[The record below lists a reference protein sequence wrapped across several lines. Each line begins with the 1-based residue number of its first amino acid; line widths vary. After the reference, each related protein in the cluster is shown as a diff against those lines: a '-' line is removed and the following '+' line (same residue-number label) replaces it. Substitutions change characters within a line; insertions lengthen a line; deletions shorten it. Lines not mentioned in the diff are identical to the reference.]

1 MAGAFSGCGLMPLVC
16 NGNHLRNERGIVA
29 LLATW
34 DCACGAGGSLRYLV
48 AI

>member
-16 NGNHLRNERGIVA
+16 KRNHLRNERSIVA

-34 DCACGAGGSLRYLV
+34 DHACVAAGSLRYLV